1 MTAQRT
7 VKTQAFCYNWGA
19 SLHTLETAVKMLG
32 VYNKRA
38 EELKG
43 RRAWASVYVQSAAR
57 VPGPAVP
64 DEHGPPVWG
73 GGRHLRGEVPHTSCR
88 GPIRT
93 GARAPWDRSYEAL
106 GSVAP
111 LPRRPALRRAVQAR
125 GGTAQ
130 GARHGAERGRAARG
144 PPRRAAITVP
154 EAALTGMSPPTKCAS
169 PEILK

>member
-1 MTAQRT
+1 M
-7 VKTQAFCYNWGA
+7 
-19 SLHTLETAVKMLG
+19 
-32 VYNKRA
+32 
-38 EELKG
+38 
-43 RRAWASVYVQSAAR
+43 
-57 VPGPAVP
+57 
-64 DEHGPPVWG
+64 
-73 GGRHLRGEVPHTSCR
+73 PHTSCR

-130 GARHGAERGRAARG
+130 GARHGAERSRAARG

-154 EAALTGMSPPTKCAS
+154 EAAGPPPGLRPGPPLPPHEGSGRGAPRPPPMTSPPSRVRPGEQARRESAPPPYLAPPPLVPLRRPAPGPGPGPAAPPPRTPSWPPLPSRA
-169 PEILK
+169 PGGGGPPTRG